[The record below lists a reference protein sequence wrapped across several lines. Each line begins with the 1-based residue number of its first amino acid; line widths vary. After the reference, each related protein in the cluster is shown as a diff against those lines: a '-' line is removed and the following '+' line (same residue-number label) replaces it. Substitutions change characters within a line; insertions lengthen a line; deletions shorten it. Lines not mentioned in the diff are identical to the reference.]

1 MVEAG
6 ASKEAADPI
15 IGTLLG
21 GCIIEGRIGVGGM
34 GVVYRA
40 RDRHLHRTVAVKI
53 LRPESLGDSEMRD
66 RFHREASSA
75 AGIEHDNVVRIYSID
90 IDDQGQPYIVMEYI
104 DGPDLQSLLVDGPLA
119 EDRALRIF
127 AQVGSALQAVHQF
140 GLVHRDVKPANIILR
155 SAGTRDERAMLTDFG
170 IAKALDSQ
178 TNLTFGMIGTP
189 EYMAPEV
196 ADLQTATD
204 RSDQYSLAL
213 VLYKMLTGEH
223 LFEGL
228 EMPKAHRNEPVPD
241 IRKALPETDLGVS
254 AALERALSKDPADR
268 FPSVA
273 AFTKAVEEQ
282 PEAESGTPALQR
294 LMQDILTAGA
304 LSPAE
309 LAGAATSRSG
319 ASVEYTALQV
329 EGRAQLYSQLF
340 RRTPDG
346 LIELR
351 SQS

>member
-1 MVEAG
+1 MV
-6 ASKEAADPI
+6 
-15 IGTLLG
+15 GTLLG
-21 GCIIEGRIGVGGM
+21 GCIIEERIGGGGM

-40 RDRHLHRTVAVKI
+40 RDRHLRRTVAVKI

-90 IDDQGQPYIVMEYI
+90 IDDQGQPYIVMEYV
-104 DGPDLQSLLVDGPLA
+104 DGPDLHSLLLDGPLA
-119 EDRALRIF
+119 QDRALRIF

-155 SAGTRDERAMLTDFG
+155 SADTRDERAMLTDFG

-196 ADLQTATD
+196 ADLQAATD

-223 LFEGL
+223 LFQGL
-228 EMPKAHRNEPVPD
+228 EMPKAHRDEPVPD
-241 IRKALPETDLGVS
+241 IRKALPETGLAVS
-254 AALERALSKDPADR
+254 AALERALSKEPAER

-273 AFTKAVEEQ
+273 AFVKAVEEQ
-282 PEAESGTPALQR
+282 PESEAGTPPLQR
-294 LMQDILTAGA
+294 LMQDVLVTGA
-304 LSPAE
+304 LSTE
-309 LAGAATSRSG
+309 NLAAAVSSRSG
-319 ASVEYTALQV
+319 PSVEYTALQV
-329 EGRAQLYSQLF
+329 EGRARLYSQLF

-351 SQS
+351 SHA